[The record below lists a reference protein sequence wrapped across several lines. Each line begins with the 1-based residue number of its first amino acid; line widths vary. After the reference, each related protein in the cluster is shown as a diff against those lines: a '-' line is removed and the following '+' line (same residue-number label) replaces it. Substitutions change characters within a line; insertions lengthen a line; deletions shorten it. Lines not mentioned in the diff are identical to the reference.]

1 MTCREAHNQLS
12 AWVDGELSPEA
23 RHAVDE
29 HLAACPNCRA
39 HASAMRALKH
49 AVARL
54 SSRETPPGAV
64 QARVAALRFQRPRHR
79 QLASVVA
86 ALVSLAAVLAITVAL
101 GRHRAPDDH
110 LSADQLVADHLRSVA
125 EPVEIA
131 SDDPEAVT
139 RFFRDQ
145 VAFLPIVPRLAG
157 SRLKGG
163 RLCLLAGTRSE
174 LLFYDLNGDTVSLF
188 VGNRGLAAPGCEAS
202 GGLQVCERRVGD
214 VSLMLVGEQPPEQLA
229 RVLAEAQ

>member
-1 MTCREAHNQLS
+1 MTCREAHAQLS

-23 RHAVDE
+23 IHEVDE
-29 HLAACPNCRA
+29 HLATCARCRA

-54 SSRETPPGAV
+54 PSREVPPGAV
-64 QARVAALRFQRPRHR
+64 QARVAALRFERPRHR
-79 QLASVVA
+79 RLASVVT
-86 ALVSLAAVLAITVAL
+86 ALVSLAAVLAIAVAL
-101 GRHRAPDDH
+101 GRPPHQDH
-110 LSADQLVADHLRSVA
+110 LSADQLVADHLRSIA

-131 SDDPEAVT
+131 SDDPDAVAG
-139 RFFRDQ
+139 FFKDQ
-145 VAFLPIVPRLAG
+145 VAFSPIVPRLAG

-163 RLCLLAGTRSE
+163 RLCLLAGRRSE

-188 VGNRGLAAPGCEAS
+188 VGHRGLANPGCEAS
-202 GGLQVCERRVGD
+202 RGLQVCERRVGD
-214 VSLMLVGEQPPEQLA
+214 VSLMLVGAQPSERLA